1 MDFASSYQIIN
12 TTKIYSGFI
21 FLSNYPLLRSFWF
34 TYYLQLLTSV
44 SKKQK
49 KQKKNRKEAKIRR
62 FILLCTVY
70 LFSFDNLWLVML
82 CNSFYLT
89 YLVNYT
95 ISIAWM
101 TKERN
106 SFWLCLYLYNTILR
120 RCLLCFICFA
130 HSLIPLAV

>member
-21 FLSNYPLLRSFWF
+21 FLSSYPLLRSFWF

-44 SKKQK
+44 SKTKNKNK
-49 KQKKNRKEAKIRR
+49 KRSKNTKVY
-62 FILLCTVY
+62 FIGVY
-70 LFSFDNLWLVML
+70 LFSFDNLWLVMFH
-82 CNSFYLT
+82 NSFYLT

-101 TKERN
+101 TKECN